1 MRITVNNNDYLL
13 QWGMGAILQYC
24 DDMDCDLE
32 GLDWVMSNSVQGQ
45 KALLCLV
52 MAAIKNGCKFEG
64 KTCDIN
70 ESHLM
75 AAVDEMPQEQWDGIL
90 NDFVDSKYQGK
101 TIRERLYGA
110 IPAAEEPEK
119 GKKKTTR
126 SKPQK

>member
-32 GLDWVMSNSVQGQ
+32 GLDLITANTVQGQ

-64 KTCDIN
+64 KVCDIN

-75 AAVDEMPQEQWDGIL
+75 AAVDEMPQAKWDGIL

-101 TIRERLYGA
+101 TIRERLYGDL
-110 IPAAEEPEK
+110 PNLEVSD
-119 GKKKTTR
+119 KKKTNRKKSPT
-126 SKPQK
+126 K